1 MGLESK
7 WIEDNIIKRDESDIK
22 RRLKEIIN
30 FKLITHELLRKKDPV
45 TGKYTLLGF
54 SIRELGRTAEVMY
67 GYEGDI
73 EKIYSDYLAQAITD
87 RLKENFEFEFLDEK
101 DYDSLIEYGKFLINS
116 IQSLCTKEIFYT
128 LVGLYKNFK

>member
-7 WIEDNIIKRDESDIK
+7 WIEENIVKRDESDIK

-30 FKLITHELLRKKDPV
+30 FKLVTHELLKEENSI

-87 RLKENFEFEFLDEK
+87 KLKENFEFEFLDEK
-101 DYDSLIEYGKFLINS
+101 DYDSLIEYGKFLINE
-116 IQSLCTKEIFYT
+116 IQKLCTKEIFYT